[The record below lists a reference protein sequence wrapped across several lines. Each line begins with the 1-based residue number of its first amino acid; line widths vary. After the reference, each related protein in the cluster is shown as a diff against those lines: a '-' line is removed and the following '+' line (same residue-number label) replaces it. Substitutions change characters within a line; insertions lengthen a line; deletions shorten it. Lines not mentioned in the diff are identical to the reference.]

1 LFYYK
6 DSLIKYSHGNI
17 LIIYSVFLL
26 LILSFI
32 FSIKYIFNT
41 RSYQFNLI
49 KFFYTLVIPQY
60 VSISLLYNFGII
72 GNPNFKL
79 KSFLNDEYISS
90 IFNDNII
97 YLFNVDSKMN
107 TLLSYYLPA
116 SVNIKS
122 LDKLSESNYLITSDL
137 KYLDSL
143 VGNSIFT
150 PIKRFDN
157 HYLLMKSIE

>member
-1 LFYYK
+1 
-6 DSLIKYSHGNI
+6 
-17 LIIYSVFLL
+17 
-26 LILSFI
+26 
-32 FSIKYIFNT
+32 
-41 RSYQFNLI
+41 
-49 KFFYTLVIPQY
+49 
-60 VSISLLYNFGII
+60 LYNFGII

-90 IFNDNII
+90 IYNDNTI

-122 LDKLSESNYLITSDL
+122 IDKLSESNYLITSDL
-137 KYLDSL
+137 KYLVSL

-150 PIKRFDN
+150 PIKSFEN